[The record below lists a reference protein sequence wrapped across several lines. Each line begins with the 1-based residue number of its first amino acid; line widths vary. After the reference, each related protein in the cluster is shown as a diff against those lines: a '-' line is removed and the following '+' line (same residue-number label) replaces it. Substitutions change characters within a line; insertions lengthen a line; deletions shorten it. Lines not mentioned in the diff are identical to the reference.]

1 MPITTAIIAGEST
14 LSLTRTDLRAFI
26 GEKMSGGEDYD
37 PAQWDAHQT
46 YQAASVLASAERMF
60 YGAYDWSFLKP
71 WFNLTFEV
79 GVESYDF
86 PSDYGGM
93 VGPIIYVEE
102 WARCGTIIQSDMAT
116 VEYDLG
122 RMGSGDRGYP
132 TRYATEILP
141 MSGES
146 QGQRHAIRFNR
157 RPSQACKLRGQY
169 YVHPY
174 DLSEARPYPLG
185 GMAHAECLKWACAAM
200 IEVEI
205 DGISNGTAMAHYERL
220 LAASMRIEMRNAP
233 THLGVMGSKRLVRPH
248 DDPPLFTGDVV
259 YRP

>member
-1 MPITTAIIAGEST
+1 MPITVPIIAGEST

-26 GEKMSGGEDYD
+26 GAKMSGGDDYN
-37 PAQWDAHQT
+37 PASWDTKQT
-46 YQAASVLASAERMF
+46 YQAASVLQSAERMF
-60 YGAYDWSFLKP
+60 YAAHDWSFLKP
-71 WFNLTFEV
+71 WFNLTFEP

-86 PSDYGGM
+86 PADYGGM
-93 VGPIIYVEE
+93 IGSIIYVDQ
-102 WARCGTIIQSDMAT
+102 WSRCQPILQSDMGT

-122 RMGSGDRGYP
+122 LNGPGDRGFP
-132 TRYATEILP
+132 TRYAVEILP

-174 DLSEARPYPLG
+174 DLSETRVYPLG
-185 GMAHAECLKWACAAM
+185 GPAHAECLKWACAAM
-200 IEVEI
+200 VEVEI
-205 DGISNGTAMAHYERL
+205 NEIADGPGMAHFQRM
-220 LAASMRIEMRNAP
+220 LAASIRIDLRNAP

-248 DDPPLFTGDVV
+248 DDPPIFTGDVV